1 MLLHVRQ
8 CCCALHTFVRIAC
21 ILLVLAYLV
30 AAFSVIL
37 WRSLAPEEAASSAP
51 GIVTF
56 VLVLL
61 FSGVGVVANLL
72 VLVAIRVNRRTLML
86 PWLVFQL
93 MVVLGKCNERRNNIC
108 CHASMGWLDMI
119 PES

>member
-1 MLLHVRQ
+1 M
-8 CCCALHTFVRIAC
+8 
-21 ILLVLAYLV
+21 LVLAYLV

-37 WRSLAPEEAASSAP
+37 WRSLAPEESASSAL
-51 GIVTF
+51 GIVVF

-93 MVVLGKCNERRNNIC
+93 MVVLGKKKNGQHLLSRFNRTTLPNGFSLLGTIANSINVFYACF
-108 CHASMGWLDMI
+108 
-119 PES
+119 